1 MRAEPEQ
8 DKKPFIYR
16 KYALA
21 FVCVTSLFFLWAI
34 AHNFNDI
41 LIKQFQKALDLSR
54 MQSGLVQ
61 TAFYFGYFL
70 LALPAGVVMR
80 RFGFKNGII
89 AGLALYALGALLF
102 FPAAEAQ
109 SFAFFLGALFVI
121 AAGLTFLET
130 AANPYITVMGDPKS
144 AARRLNFAQAFN
156 GLGAFLAPFVG
167 GALIFSGIEYSAEEL
182 ARMTPEA
189 LAAYR
194 ATEARA
200 VQTPYLGLAAIT
212 TILALVIFL
221 IPFPRLA
228 LEGESRRWFDRGV
241 LRFRHLR
248 HAVIAQF
255 FYVGA
260 QVGIWS
266 YFINFAQDLTGAPE
280 KTAANYLGFSLI
292 AFMIGRFTGVALM
305 GRIAPQRL
313 LALYAVLNVLLCI
326 AAAGAEGMAAV
337 IALGA
342 TSFFM
347 SIMFPTIFA
356 LGIKDIGEHAK
367 IGSSLIVMA
376 IIGGALFPPLM
387 GLISDLTASI
397 QYAML
402 VPAVCFAV
410 VFYFG
415 RSGHKPA
422 AGPAR

>member
-1 MRAEPEQ
+1 MHGEPSQ

-21 FVCVTSLFFLWAI
+21 FVCVTALFFLWAI

-41 LIKQFQKALDLSR
+41 LIKQFQKALDLTR

-89 AGLALYALGALLF
+89 VGLALYALGALLF
-102 FPAAEAQ
+102 FPAAEAR

-130 AANPYITVMGDPKS
+130 AANPYITVMGDPGS

-182 ARMTPEA
+182 ARMTPDA

-221 IPFPRLA
+221 IPFPRLE
-228 LEGESRRWFDRGV
+228 LEGESRRWFDRSV

-266 YFINFAQDLTGAPE
+266 YFINFAQDLAGTPE

-326 AAAGAEGMAAV
+326 VAAGAAGMAAV

-387 GLISDLTASI
+387 GLIADLTASI

-410 VFYFG
+410 VFFFG
-415 RSGHKPA
+415 RSGYKPA
-422 AGPAR
+422 AGSAK

>member
-1 MRAEPEQ
+1 MRGEPSQ
-8 DKKPFIYR
+8 DKPPFIYR

-21 FVCVTSLFFLWAI
+21 FVCVTALFFLWAI

-41 LIKQFQKALDLSR
+41 LIKQFQKALDLTR

-89 AGLALYALGALLF
+89 VGLALYALGALLF
-102 FPAAEAQ
+102 FPAAEAR

-130 AANPYITVMGDPKS
+130 AANPYITVMGDPGS

-182 ARMTPEA
+182 ARMTPDA

-221 IPFPRLA
+221 IPFPRLE
-228 LEGESRRWFDRGV
+228 LEGESRRWFDRSV

-313 LALYAVLNVLLCI
+313 LTLYAVLNVLLCI
-326 AAAGAEGMAAV
+326 VAAGAAGMAAV

-356 LGIKDIGEHAK
+356 LGIRDIGEHAK

-410 VFYFG
+410 AVFFG
-415 RSGHKPA
+415 RSGDKPETR
-422 AGPAR
+422 PAR

>member
-1 MRAEPEQ
+1 MRDEPGR

-21 FVCVTSLFFLWAI
+21 FVCVTALFFLWAI

-41 LIKQFQKALDLSR
+41 LIKQFQKALDLTR

-89 AGLALYALGALLF
+89 VGLALYALGALLF
-102 FPAAEAQ
+102 FPAAEAR
-109 SFAFFLGALFVI
+109 SFVFFLGALFVI

-130 AANPYITVMGDPKS
+130 AANPYITVMGDPGS

-305 GRIAPQRL
+305 GRIAPRRL

-326 AAAGAEGMAAV
+326 VAAGAEGMAAV

-415 RSGHKPA
+415 RFGHKPE
-422 AGPAR
+422 AGPAE

>member
-21 FVCVTSLFFLWAI
+21 FVCVTALFFLWAI

-89 AGLALYALGALLF
+89 AGLALYTLGALLF
-102 FPAAEAQ
+102 FPAAEAR

-130 AANPYITVMGDPKS
+130 AANPYITVMGDPGS

-156 GLGAFLAPFVG
+156 GLGAFLAPFIG

-182 ARMTPEA
+182 ARMTPDA

-228 LEGESRRWFDRGV
+228 LEGESRRLFDRGV

-326 AAAGAEGMAAV
+326 AAADAEGMAAV

-402 VPAVCFAV
+402 IPAVCFAV

-415 RSGHKPA
+415 RSGHKPE
-422 AGPAR
+422 AGPAK

>member
-1 MRAEPEQ
+1 MRGEPSQ
-8 DKKPFIYR
+8 DKPPFIYR

-21 FVCVTSLFFLWAI
+21 FVCVTALFFLWAI

-41 LIKQFQKALDLSR
+41 LIKQFQKALDLTR

-89 AGLALYALGALLF
+89 VGLALYALGALLF
-102 FPAAEAQ
+102 FPAAEAR

-130 AANPYITVMGDPKS
+130 AANPYITVMGDPGS

-182 ARMTPEA
+182 ARMTPDA

-221 IPFPRLA
+221 IPFPRLE
-228 LEGESRRWFDRGV
+228 LEGESRRWFDRSV

-313 LALYAVLNVLLCI
+313 LTLYAVLNVLLCI
-326 AAAGAEGMAAV
+326 VAAGAAGMAAV

-356 LGIKDIGEHAK
+356 LGIRDIGEHAK

-410 VFYFG
+410 VFFFG
-415 RSGHKPA
+415 RSGYKPETR
-422 AGPAR
+422 PAR